1 MTYYSRPSIPFLAE
15 NYSTEDREDQ
25 PIVVKRTPSIEPLKN
40 VVSNYKELVAP
51 PEFQRPESWTPKDK
65 IAFFNSLLMDRVEGA
80 LVIVNIEEALY
91 NLKKIAVDYGFEDR
105 AILLLESLKEQGY
118 EYVALDGN
126 NRFRFL
132 FGLINNT
139 YGIPEGTYEYI
150 RSEKDTQT
158 TRFKVR
164 RNKNTFKDLPKAV
177 QDTLLKRRFVISEY
191 TQIGYDGLS
200 SVFINTN
207 SGVFP
212 NRQELRNALNSPW
225 ADYVR
230 ALRSEIPE
238 LLGRIFTNFKKRYNG
253 DDWIVECLDYVIAS
267 ATELDEEVAF
277 DGKLFNGER
286 DDDDNRILETYSADV
301 EISQVSQGSKD
312 NLYKS
317 NFLSEE
323 EQVGYLQVFKNLSEY
338 VGEMIAEVDGSD
350 MEPKEKTKE
359 IKKLTTKVNLMNLFW
374 MMCNGVDTYEQAS
387 LAVQLHQEAYANGIR
402 CYGDDEA
409 TFKTAC
415 QGSRKPN
422 LEFRY
427 IVLNEIIEEVVKQ
440 TTLSEVQF

>member
-1 MTYYSRPSIPFLAE
+1 MTYYSRPTIPFLAE

-40 VVSNYKELVAP
+40 VVSNYKELIAP

-65 IAFFNSLLMDRVEGA
+65 IAFFRSLLMDRIEGA
-80 LVIVNIEEALY
+80 LVVVNIKDALH
-91 NLKKIAVDYGFEDR
+91 NLEQIAVDTGFVDR
-105 AILLLESLKEQGY
+105 AIALLKSLDEQDY
-118 EYVALDGN
+118 EYIALDGN

-132 FGLINNT
+132 FGLYNNE

-150 RSEKDTQT
+150 RSERDQHP

-164 RNKNTFKDLPKAV
+164 RNKNKFKDLPKAV
-177 QDTLLKRRFVISEY
+177 RDTLLNRRFVISEY

-200 SVFINTN
+200 EVFINTN

-238 LLGRIFTNFKKRYNG
+238 LLGRIFANFTKRYNG
-253 DDWIVECLDYVIAS
+253 DDWIVECLDYVLAS

-277 DGKLFNGER
+277 EGKLFNGER
-286 DDDDNRILETYSADV
+286 DDDGNRILETYSADV
-301 EISQVSQGSKD
+301 EIRQISQQTKD

-317 NFLSEE
+317 NFLSKA

-338 VGEMIAEVDGSD
+338 VSEMIAEVDGSD
-350 MEPKEKTKE
+350 MESKEKAKE

-374 MMCNGVDTYEQAS
+374 MMCNGVDTYEQAR
-387 LAVQLHQEAYANGIR
+387 LAVQLHQEACANSIR

-409 TFKTAC
+409 TFNIAC
-415 QGSRKPN
+415 QGSRKSN

-427 IVLNEIIEEVVKQ
+427 IVLNEIIEETVKQ